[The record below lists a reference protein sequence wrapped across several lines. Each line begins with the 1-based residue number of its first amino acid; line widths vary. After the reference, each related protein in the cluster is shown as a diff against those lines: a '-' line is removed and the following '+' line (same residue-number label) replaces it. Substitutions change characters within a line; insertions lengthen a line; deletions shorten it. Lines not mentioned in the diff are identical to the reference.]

1 MKISDILGN
10 RRMCHFSCSY
20 IWRHLWST
28 EPLDSNMEPLN
39 WTHPLIVKL
48 IDNFYSFN
56 LTPFLP
62 FFKKERKLSCSWEW
76 QVWFFVLFFFVWQI
90 KISFLMVGHTQED
103 IDQMFSCISRHL
115 RKNNAQTLVEL
126 TRRPSFSMN
135 LSLSYTPVIEVGMY
149 DVRRW
154 LEECTIPNLSG
165 HIHQHQF
172 KLVKGPDRK
181 ALLFYKKWLT
191 SPAWQPAQ
199 RLHIV
204 NGIPKG
210 FQSLLPRTRVTWSS
224 PRWLRTFR
232 NTTFISTATQSGG
245 GRDLSKLKVWR
256 NLNLNGY
263 FPCWGPATTTTR
275 SWGRMRSQDQ
285 RRIVELGWNGGM
297 GGRDVS
303 HYDLL
308 PPRHLY
314 TSHIP
319 LFTISWF
326 KSLSSQANAQT
337 INDEGDSLKDNF
349 IGNGFPRESSV
360 SFSSSKVLK
369 HNYL

>member
-76 QVWFFVLFFFVWQI
+76 QVWFFVLFLFVWQI

-103 IDQMFSCISRHL
+103 IDQMFSCISRRL
-115 RKNNAQTLVEL
+115 SKNNAQTLVEL
-126 TRRPSFSMN
+126 TRGPSFSMN

-204 NGIPKG
+204 NGRPKG
-210 FQSLLPRTRVTWSS
+210 VPKLIAQDKSNMKFAKMAQDLPKYHLHFDCDTIRWWERFIETEGLEESQPKWILYLLRPS
-224 PRWLRTFR
+224 
-232 NTTFISTATQSGG
+232 NHHH
-245 GRDLSKLKVWR
+245 SKLGADEIPGSTTDRWAWLKWR
-256 NLNLNGY
+256 NG
-263 FPCWGPATTTTR
+263 R
-275 SWGRMRSQDQ
+275 SRC
-285 RRIVELGWNGGM
+285 
-297 GGRDVS
+297 
-303 HYDLL
+303 
-308 PPRHLY
+308 
-314 TSHIP
+314 
-319 LFTISWF
+319 
-326 KSLSSQANAQT
+326 
-337 INDEGDSLKDNF
+337 
-349 IGNGFPRESSV
+349 
-360 SFSSSKVLK
+360 
-369 HNYL
+369 